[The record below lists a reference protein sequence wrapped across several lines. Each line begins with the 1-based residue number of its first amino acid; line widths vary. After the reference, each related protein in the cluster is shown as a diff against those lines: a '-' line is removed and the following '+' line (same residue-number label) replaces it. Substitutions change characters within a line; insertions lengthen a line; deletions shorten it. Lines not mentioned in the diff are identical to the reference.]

1 MTEYKPIKQIQTV
14 LLVED
19 DDSHA
24 KLTILA
30 FKRNNIINK
39 IYRVKDGKTALN
51 YVFKKGK
58 YKNKETPGLIL
69 LDLNIPEK
77 DGIEVL
83 TEIKKDEKLRAIPI
97 VILTT
102 SNSFSDIQKAYLNY
116 ANSYLVKP
124 INFEKFNK
132 MVKDLG
138 IYWSVWNVSP
148 LRD

>member
-1 MTEYKPIKQIQTV
+1 MTEQELEQQMQTF

-19 DDSHA
+19 NDAHA
-24 KLTILA
+24 KLTTLA
-30 FKRNNIINK
+30 FERNHIANK
-39 IYRVKDGKTALN
+39 IDRVKDGKAALN

-58 YKNKETPGLIL
+58 YKNKQTPGLIL

-83 TEIKKDEKLRAIPI
+83 TEIKEDKKLRIIPI

-102 SNSFSDIQKAYLNY
+102 SNSFSDIQRAYLNY

-124 INFEKFNK
+124 INFEKFRK

-138 IYWSVWNVSP
+138 IYWGLWNVSP
-148 LRD
+148 ITA

>member
-1 MTEYKPIKQIQTV
+1 MTKQELEKQMQSF

-19 DDSHA
+19 NDAHA
-24 KLTILA
+24 KLTTLA
-30 FKRNNIINK
+30 FKRNNIYNTID
-39 IYRVKDGKTALN
+39 RVKDGKSALN

-58 YKNKETPGLIL
+58 YKNKKTPGLIL

-83 TEIKKDEKLRAIPI
+83 TEIKADKTARIIPI

-102 SNSFSDIQKAYLNY
+102 SNSFSDIQRAYLNY

-138 IYWSVWNVSP
+138 IYWSVWNVS
-148 LRD
+148 LLHA